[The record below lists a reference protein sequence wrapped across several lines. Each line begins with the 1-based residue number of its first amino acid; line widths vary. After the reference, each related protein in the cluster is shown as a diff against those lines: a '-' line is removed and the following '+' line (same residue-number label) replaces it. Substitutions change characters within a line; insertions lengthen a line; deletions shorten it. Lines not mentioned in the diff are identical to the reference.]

1 MKNKLM
7 SYCTKVCKLLA
18 LLTGSRKRRN
28 IVIQKKLAP
37 YEFSILCNNCLGG
50 YSFMMLANDLILR

>member
-7 SYCTKVCKLLA
+7 LYFTKICKLLA
-18 LLTGSRKRRN
+18 ILTGSRNRRN
-28 IVIQKKLAP
+28 RIIRKKLAP

-50 YSFMMLANDLILR
+50 GVYS